1 MIRSIRFSL
10 TLWYAAILIVILS
23 LFGGVLYTN
32 VRANLVRDV
41 DGLLISEADG
51 IGDAISSFGKGQTP
65 CISLKRYT
73 LEVRFDSM
81 KIIF

>member
-10 TLWYAAILIVILS
+10 TLWYVAILILILA

-32 VRANLVRDV
+32 VRANLARDV

-51 IGDAISSFGKGQTP
+51 IGDAIASFGKAEIEAKKP
-65 CISLKRYT
+65 NFFSKDKLA
-73 LEVRFDSM
+73 
-81 KIIF
+81 